1 MKSSTWN
8 KESTELLDYE
18 SLDLIKA
25 NFTTRTESFLI
36 RQANNVRLISS
47 LQEKQSNAGLL
58 LKLSFDVNNF
68 YLGCNEAKR
77 DEKDKN
83 STINWG
89 EVSWFIVKMLKN
101 SEGETVLIQIII
113 KFNFCVFLQAP
124 KICNFNLPV
133 GVRLLKYKTLNLG

>member
-18 SLDLIKA
+18 SQDLIKT

-36 RQANNVRLISS
+36 RQANNVRLIPS
-47 LQEKQSNAGLL
+47 LQQKESNAGLL
-58 LKLSFDVNNF
+58 LKLSFDVNSF
-68 YLGCNEAKR
+68 YLSCNEAKR

-101 SEGETVLIQIII
+101 SEGETVFIWIL
-113 KFNFCVFLQAP
+113 FES
-124 KICNFNLPV
+124 KI
-133 GVRLLKYKTLNLG
+133 

>member
-18 SLDLIKA
+18 SQDLIRA
-25 NFTTRTESFLI
+25 NFTTKTESYLI
-36 RQANNVRLISS
+36 RQANNVRLIRS
-47 LQEKQSNAGLL
+47 LHEKESNAGLL

-68 YLGCNEAKR
+68 YLSCNEPKR

-83 STINWG
+83 SNINWG

-101 SEGETVLIQIII
+101 PEGEMVLSLFF
-113 KFNFCVFLQAP
+113 K
-124 KICNFNLPV
+124 NL
-133 GVRLLKYKTLNLG
+133 K